1 MSAADEIAAASL
13 CYALGSA
20 AVWVGWKNPDWAY
33 RPSSPHVQ
41 LFGRNL
47 LRLYHVLL
55 GLTLLIFATL
65 MLISFLS

>member
-1 MSAADEIAAASL
+1 MSAADEIAVVSL

-33 RPSSPHVQ
+33 RDSSLHVQ

-47 LRLYHVLL
+47 IRFYHVLL
-55 GLTLLIFATL
+55 GLALLTISTL
-65 MLISFLS
+65 MLFF